1 MSSNVKNGTK
11 IEKTFQKR
19 TAISFDAFASGG
31 DGSAF

>member
-1 MSSNVKNGTK
+1 MSSSTK
-11 IEKTFQKR
+11 TGQKLRKRFKKR